1 MSHARRGQG
10 KGSPR
15 VGEKCA
21 AVPIVAIGLSHRT
34 APDEVRNRHAFPTE
48 RIGQALAALREYSA
62 VHEAAIVSTCN
73 RLEIYADVSDFEVGV
88 EQIKDF
94 LTTYRNMRVEDFD
107 KYLYTMLGA
116 QAVEQL
122 LRVTCGLDSMLI
134 GEAQIVGQVKD
145 ALTTAQRTGAA
156 GTNLNRLFRAAL
168 EAGKRARSETAIGS
182 DVVSLGSAAVELAAR
197 HADVMHSNAV
207 VVGAGKMGSIV
218 ARHLAARGAAS
229 LTIVNRT
236 VRRAEQ
242 LARALHANAAPLEA
256 LSKVLERADLV
267 ITATG
272 GGAAAITAPMVRHA
286 LAASRRPMLIVDIA
300 VPCDVEANVAAL
312 PGVTVYQIGD
322 LRNVVAETIES
333 RRAEIP
339 AVEAI
344 VARGVAE
351 YLRWYQSR
359 AAAPLIAALREK
371 AEAIR
376 QTEIEKLFA
385 RLPELDERQRAIIAG
400 ASVSILNRLLHAPVT
415 RLRETVALGSA
426 AEPDRADQL
435 ADLAGLGEQIE
446 AQLAQA
452 LRPPRE
458 DPSARRG

>member
-1 MSHARRGQG
+1 M
-10 KGSPR
+10 
-15 VGEKCA
+15 
-21 AVPIVAIGLSHRT
+21 PIVALGLSHKT
-34 APDEVRNRHAFPTE
+34 APDEVRNRHAFPAE
-48 RIGQALAALREYSA
+48 RIAQALGALRDYGA
-62 VHEAAIVSTCN
+62 IREAAIVSTCN
-73 RLEIYADVSDFEVGV
+73 RLEIYADVTDFESGV

-94 LTTYRNMRVEDFD
+94 LTIYRNMRVEDFD
-107 KYLYTMLGA
+107 KYLYTLLGA

-122 LRVTCGLDSMLI
+122 LRVACGLDSMLV
-134 GEAQIVGQVKD
+134 GEAQIVGQVRD
-145 ALTTAQRTGAA
+145 ALTAAQRA
-156 GTNLNRLFRAAL
+156 GTAGTHLNRLFRSAL

-197 HADVMHSNAV
+197 HVDVTRSSVV

-218 ARHLAARGAAS
+218 AKHLAARRAAR

-236 VRRAEQ
+236 LRRAEQ
-242 LARALHANAAPLEA
+242 IARPLKAAAAPLESLSLA
-256 LSKVLERADLV
+256 LEGADLV

-272 GGAAAITAPMVRHA
+272 RGAPMVTAPMVRHA
-286 LAASRRPMLIVDIA
+286 LSVHDRPLLIVDIA

-333 RRAEIP
+333 RRAQIP

-344 VARGVAE
+344 VAQGVAA

-359 AAAPLIAALREK
+359 AAAPLIASLRKK

-376 QTEIEKLFA
+376 QTEIVKLFA

-415 RLRETVALGSA
+415 RLRENAALGVA
-426 AEPDRADQL
+426 APELVREEQPAE
-435 ADLAGLGEQIE
+435 LAGLGEQIE
-446 AQLAQA
+446 AQLART
-452 LRPPRE
+452 LRPPGKGQVPLRRE
-458 DPSARRG
+458 